1 MMKGS
6 IELGFTIKG
15 YPGTGRK
22 VEEDSD
28 LTQVSG
34 PDLLQGAFMGDA
46 IFELNEIDFST
57 RFGWVT
63 LIYWCLSLANV
74 TRKLKEDKIGI
85 LRFGESDDFISFRLH
100 GASVLAASSY
110 RPGIAIVQYD
120 AFTDA
125 VQSFV
130 TEQLRWV
137 KSNYPSA
144 FENPAMR
151 EALNRVG
158 LGDTPATQDLTRK

>member
-1 MMKGS
+1 MADA
-6 IELGFTIKG
+6 IELGFVIKG

-22 VEEDSD
+22 VEEESD
-28 LTQVSG
+28 LSQVTA

-46 IFELNEIDFST
+46 IFKLNEIDFGT

-63 LIYWCLSLANV
+63 LIYWCLGLANV
-74 TRKLKEDKIGI
+74 ARRLKEDRARI

-110 RPGIAIVQYD
+110 QPGIAIVEYD
-120 AFTDA
+120 ALKNA

-130 TEQLRWV
+130 DEQLRWIS
-137 KSNYPSA
+137 SNHPSA
-144 FENPAMR
+144 FMNPAMGD
-151 EALNRVG
+151 ALSRVG
-158 LGDTPATQDLTRK
+158 VSFPA